1 MAAYNWEFDFDSS
14 FPVHLFR
21 YNVPGHSDRLHW
33 HRYYEIG
40 LCMEGGGTFLYTSK
54 SYHSEP
60 GDVFVT
66 NNYETHVAVTGTE
79 KQQFVF
85 LIFLPSFISNS
96 GALGQALNNQYLQT
110 FQYNPLR
117 FDNRIP
123 ASSKDANALRSSML
137 AALDAYERQP
147 EGWQMRVD
155 ILVREILCGLHRVY
169 SGGSTSGQSFRIN
182 PKLLAAQKYI
192 NANFTQP
199 LTVEEVSRVADM
211 YPSYFRHVFKNTF
224 QLSFKEYVTQL
235 RLAEAQLA
243 LATTDTS
250 VSHIIE
256 DMGYTNVTQFYH
268 VFRKYTGMTPAEYR
282 RLQRR

>member
-1 MAAYNWEFDFDSS
+1 MAAYNWEFNFDPS

-21 YNVPGHSDRLHW
+21 YDVPGHSDRLHW

-40 LCMEGGGTFLYTSK
+40 LCVEGGGTFLYASK
-54 SYHSEP
+54 AYRSEP

-66 NNYETHVAVTGTE
+66 NNYETHVAVTGADR
-79 KQQFVF
+79 QQFVF
-85 LIFLPSFISNS
+85 LIFLPSFISSS
-96 GALGQALNNQYLQT
+96 GSLGQALNNQYLQT

-123 ASSKDANALRSSML
+123 AASTGAEALRPSIL
-137 AALDAYERQP
+137 AALDAYERRP
-147 EGWQMRVD
+147 EDWQMQVD
-155 ILVREILCGLHRVY
+155 ILVRRILCGLHRVY
-169 SGGSTSGQSFRIN
+169 SGSSAPEQSFRIN
-182 PKLLAAQKYI
+182 PKLLAAQEYI

-211 YPSYFRHVFKNTF
+211 YPSYFRHVFKDTF

-243 LATTDTS
+243 LTATDTS
-250 VSHIIE
+250 IGRIIE

-268 VFRKYTGMTPAEYR
+268 VFRRYTGMTPAEYR
-282 RLQRR
+282 RLHRR